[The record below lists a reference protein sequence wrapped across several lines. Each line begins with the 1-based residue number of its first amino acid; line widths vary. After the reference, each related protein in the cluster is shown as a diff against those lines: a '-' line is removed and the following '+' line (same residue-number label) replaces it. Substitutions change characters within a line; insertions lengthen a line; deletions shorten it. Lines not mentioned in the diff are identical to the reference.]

1 MTLLRILILII
12 CTAYACSSFGQT
24 DPMDKFWKDVER
36 RKAQKQ
42 DADRT
47 AAPLYDKLQNAI
59 GQNIIV
65 LQQEYVYERK
75 NKRFVRGLDDR
86 YGSQYGIGV
95 RTEQGIVTSTQLL
108 EPWVSDS
115 SQLLNKGYTPVKTAV
130 NFRSL
135 VDSSY
140 SRQEEEKYTIYI
152 GNQLIRYSFGGNE
165 AAESK
170 LSLTDSS
177 GILVLFY
184 STSVADSIR
193 REMLNYTPSWHEDAS
208 AIDSV
213 WFHKN
218 LIGGV
223 YVLMDSMENKYEF
236 AITGILSE
244 NTSTGFKLI
253 KLSAINQKKSS
264 GKPGGEGGTKS
275 NSKMMRNGDTTSRGK
290 NSGAP

>member
-1 MTLLRILILII
+1 MRHSKILIMIVF
-12 CTAYACSSFGQT
+12 TAYTFSVFGQT

-42 DADRT
+42 DVDQT
-47 AAPLYDKLQNAI
+47 ASPLYDKLQNAI

-75 NKRFVRGLDDR
+75 NKRYVRGLDDR
-86 YGSQYGIGV
+86 YGSKYGIGV
-95 RTEQGIVTSTQLL
+95 RTEEGIVTSAHLL

-115 SQLLNKGYTPVKTAV
+115 SQLSNKGYTPVKTAV
-130 NFRSL
+130 TFRSL

-140 SRQEEEKYTIYI
+140 SRQEEEKYTVYI
-152 GNQLIRYSFGGNE
+152 GNQLIRYSFGGDG

-184 STSVADSIR
+184 STPVVDSIR
-193 REMLNYTPSWHEDAS
+193 REMVSYTPTWHDDAS
-208 AIDSV
+208 SIDSM
-213 WFHKN
+213 WLHKN

-223 YVLMDSMENKYEF
+223 YVLMDSIDDKYEF
-236 AITGILSE
+236 VITGILSD
-244 NTSTGFKLI
+244 NISTGFKLI

-264 GKPGGEGGTKS
+264 GKSGGDGGTKS
-275 NSKMMRNGDTTSRGK
+275 NSKMMRNQDSTPKGR
-290 NSGAP
+290 NS